1 MSKKEAI
8 FIKSQN
14 NTPSGVLNWTEQSS
28 KQCLTLFDIHTILRS
43 TWKIFQPIA
52 DRRRKA
58 AGLAQRK
65 ATGCPQTLCGPCI
78 RCCRQGHELL
88 GCCPASGENQTKAK
102 ACALKTQ
109 GWKTRPELTMYVIHV
124 PPINC
129 YQAKHSKIQQREE
142 VDQVPPFFAPL
153 TCCDPSWLY
162 SKNRVP
168 EKLTVYNHFPHLIIS
183 KADWKRMDI
192 CKNS

>member
-1 MSKKEAI
+1 
-8 FIKSQN
+8 
-14 NTPSGVLNWTEQSS
+14 
-28 KQCLTLFDIHTILRS
+28 
-43 TWKIFQPIA
+43 
-52 DRRRKA
+52 
-58 AGLAQRK
+58 
-65 ATGCPQTLCGPCI
+65 
-78 RCCRQGHELL
+78 LL